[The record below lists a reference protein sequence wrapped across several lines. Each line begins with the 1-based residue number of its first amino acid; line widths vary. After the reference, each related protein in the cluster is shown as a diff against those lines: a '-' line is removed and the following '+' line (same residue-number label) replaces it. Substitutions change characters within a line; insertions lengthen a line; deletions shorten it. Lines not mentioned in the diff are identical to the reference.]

1 MAQSQQ
7 THKKSHLQIHV
18 FILRLSHKLVG
29 FWLLAVVEFFSI
41 VQRMILATSQNYMLR
56 YGKNPGLFL
65 HLAFCA
71 PQAQQ

>member
-18 FILRLSHKLVG
+18 FILRLSHKLV
-29 FWLLAVVEFFSI
+29 EFLNI

-56 YGKNPGLFL
+56 YGKNPGPFL